1 MEYLDY
7 SVEEFLADEQF
18 QQWVLAPEEE
28 NQQFWENFLRTY
40 PEKKQVVVQAR
51 EVLQSIVSKE
61 ISLVEESRLDT
72 LWQRIDRS
80 RKLETTYAPEL
91 PLQKPQPAK
100 VLPLYTKI
108 AAVFLGLLVSS
119 FLVYLWLKP
128 APMLEYHTAFG
139 KTKKIVLPDQSIV
152 ILNSNS
158 TIRYASEWST
168 RQPREVWIEGE
179 AYFSVIH
186 TQNNQKFQ
194 VTTPS
199 KMVVEVL
206 GTQFNVKDRTS
217 GAQVV
222 LKDGKVKL
230 KLTHTGEEKQVM
242 MAPSEAVTL
251 TKTASGYTKKR
262 VDPSQYLSWTQH
274 KLIFKNTP
282 LAEIKTLL
290 EETYGLT
297 VKIPNES
304 LLEQQISGSVP
315 SDNIESLL
323 FALSESFNYQ
333 IIQQNNQLLFL
344 ERTSK

>member
-28 NQQFWENFLRTY
+28 NQLFWQNFLRMY
-40 PEKKQVVVQAR
+40 PEKKPVVAQAR

-61 ISLVEESRLDT
+61 VPQIEENRLDN
-72 LWQRIDRS
+72 LWQRIERS
-80 RKLETTYAPEL
+80 RKQETFLAPEV
-91 PLQKPQPAK
+91 PVQKSKNVK
-100 VLPLYTKI
+100 VLPLYIKI
-108 AAVFLGLLVSS
+108 AAVFLGLLIST
-119 FLVYLWLKP
+119 FLFYTWLKP
-128 APMLEYHTAFG
+128 ATMLEYHTAFG
-139 KTKKIVLPDQSIV
+139 KTRQIVLPDKSVV

-158 TIRYASEWST
+158 TIRYASQWNS
-168 RQPREVWIEGE
+168 REVRQVWVEGE
-179 AYFSVIH
+179 AYFSVTH
-186 TQNNQKFQ
+186 TENNQKFQ

-206 GTQFNVKDRTS
+206 GTEFNVKDRTS
-217 GAQVV
+217 GTQVV

-230 KLTHTGEEKQVM
+230 LLTHIGKEKQVM
-242 MAPSEAVTL
+242 MAPSEAVSL

-282 LAEIKTLL
+282 LTEIKTLL

-297 VKIPNES
+297 VKIPDES

>member
-61 ISLVEESRLDT
+61 IPPVEESRLDT
-72 LWQRIDRS
+72 LWQRIDSS
-80 RKLETTYAPEL
+80 RKQETTYAPEI
-91 PLQKPQPAK
+91 PLQKPAK

-119 FLVYLWLKP
+119 FLMYLWLKP

-139 KTKKIVLPDQSIV
+139 KTKKIVLPDHSIV

-230 KLTHTGEEKQVM
+230 LLTHTGEEKQVM

-262 VDPSQYLSWTQH
+262 VDPNQYLSWTQH